1 MDYHDQH
8 DEIPL
13 ERLQEL
19 PPEVETLRLR
29 QEEQRFKAIRRNDTY
44 NRLINGIY
52 WLAGM
57 LEILLGL
64 RFFLRLFGA
73 NPENE
78 FAQLIH
84 NLSAPFV
91 APFSTLFVSPTT
103 NGAANIFDIN
113 IMIAIAVYALLTYLV
128 TSLVRLFLYHES

>member
-1 MDYHDQH
+1 MDHDQQ

-13 ERLQEL
+13 ERQHELQQE
-19 PPEVETLRLR
+19 EETFRLR
-29 QEEQRFKAIRRNDTY
+29 QEEQRLRTIRRNHTY
-44 NRLINGIY
+44 HRLINSIY

-78 FAQLIH
+78 FAQLIN

-91 APFSTLFVSPTT
+91 APFSTLFISPTT
-103 NGAANIFDIN
+103 NGAANIFDVN
-113 IMIAIAVYALLTYLV
+113 IIIAIVVYALLSYLV
-128 TSLVRLFLYHES
+128 TSLVRLFFYHES

>member
-1 MDYHDQH
+1 MNHDQQ

-13 ERLQEL
+13 ERQQEL
-19 PPEVETLRLR
+19 QQEEETYRLR
-29 QEEQRFKAIRRNDTY
+29 QEEQRLGTIRRNHTY
-44 NRLINGIY
+44 NGLINSIY

-78 FAQLIH
+78 FAQLIN

-91 APFSTLFVSPTT
+91 APFSTLFISPTA
-103 NGAANIFDIN
+103 NDAENIFDVN
-113 IMIAIAVYALLTYLV
+113 IIIAIAVYALLSYFV
-128 TSLVRLFLYHES
+128 TSLVRLFFYHKL

>member
-1 MDYHDQH
+1 MDHDQQ

-13 ERLQEL
+13 ERQQEL
-19 PPEVETLRLR
+19 QPEDEILRLR
-29 QEEQRFKAIRRNDTY
+29 QEEQRFRTIRRNHTY
-44 NRLINGIY
+44 NRLIKSIY

-91 APFSTLFVSPTT
+91 APFSTLFISPTT

-113 IMIAIAVYALLTYLV
+113 IVIAIAVYALLTYLV
-128 TSLVRLFLYHES
+128 TSLARLFLYHES

>member
-1 MDYHDQH
+1 MDHDQQ

-13 ERLQEL
+13 ERQQEL
-19 PPEVETLRLR
+19 QQEEETFRLR
-29 QEEQRFKAIRRNDTY
+29 QEEQRLRTIRRNHTY
-44 NRLINGIY
+44 HGLINSIY

-64 RFFLRLFGA
+64 RFFLHLFGA

-78 FAQLIH
+78 FAQLIN

-91 APFSTLFVSPTT
+91 APFSTLFISPTT
-103 NGAANIFDIN
+103 NGAANIFDVN
-113 IMIAIAVYALLTYLV
+113 IIIAIAAYAILSYLV
-128 TSLVRLFLYHES
+128 TSLFRLFLYHES

>member
-1 MDYHDQH
+1 MDHDQQ
-8 DEIPL
+8 DEISL
-13 ERLQEL
+13 EHQQEL
-19 PPEVETLRLR
+19 QQEEETFRLR
-29 QEEQRFKAIRRNDTY
+29 QEEQRLRTIRRNHTY
-44 NRLINGIY
+44 HGLINSIY

-78 FAQLIH
+78 FAQLIN

-91 APFSTLFVSPTT
+91 APFSTLFISPTT
-103 NGAANIFDIN
+103 NGAANIFDVN
-113 IMIAIAVYALLTYLV
+113 IIIAIVVYALLGYLV
-128 TSLVRLFLYHES
+128 TSLFRLFLYHES